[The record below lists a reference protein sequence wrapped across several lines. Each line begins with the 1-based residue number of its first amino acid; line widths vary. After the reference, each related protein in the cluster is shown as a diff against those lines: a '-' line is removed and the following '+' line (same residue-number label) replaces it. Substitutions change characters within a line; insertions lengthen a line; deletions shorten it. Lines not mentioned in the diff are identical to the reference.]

1 MVVGTIDFNEIGAG
15 SQFDFDI
22 AAALE
27 KLSGIK
33 NNNSTIVSVTVTIDG
48 SSLTSRSFNISQF
61 VVLNAPDGMTITP
74 DEQQLA
80 NVTVVGPASLLN
92 TAEEGDV
99 VAVIDMRGKPTA
111 AGKATTPVS
120 WIRVKG
126 KDSCWIQGDA
136 AAYPVSITVQ

>member
-1 MVVGTIDFNEIGAG
+1 M
-15 SQFDFDI
+15 
-22 AAALE
+22 
-27 KLSGIK
+27 
-33 NNNSTIVSVTVTIDG
+33 
-48 SSLTSRSFNISQF
+48 
-61 VVLNAPDGMTITP
+61 VLNAPDGMTITP

-99 VAVIDMRGKPTA
+99 VAVIDMGGKPTA

-136 AAYPVSITVQ
+136 AAYSVSITVQ